1 MEKDGKIS
9 GMFTARPPDKLLGNV
24 GIKTTQARLSK
35 IKVLDATAPRYP
47 ALSAAIKRGDTSFF
61 ESLKRWH
68 SPICQALKRLD
79 AKVMHAVARLYS
91 KASNHLPI
99 LQAIKKAYR
108 IHTTLHTK
116 IKKGAH
122 KKCNTATQHRTG
134 VASAKSL

>member
-1 MEKDGKIS
+1 MAKDGKVS

-24 GIKTTQARLSK
+24 GIKATQARLSK

-68 SPICQALKRLD
+68 S
-79 AKVMHAVARLYS
+79 
-91 KASNHLPI
+91 PI